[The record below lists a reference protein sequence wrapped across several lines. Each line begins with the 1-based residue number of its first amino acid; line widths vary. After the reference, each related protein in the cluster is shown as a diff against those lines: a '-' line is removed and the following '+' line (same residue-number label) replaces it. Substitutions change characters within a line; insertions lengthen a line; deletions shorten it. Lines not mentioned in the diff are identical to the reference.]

1 MQQCAIKVMPFIP
14 FACTADNFLR
24 FSLSPSHN
32 YHVSRMPLFGDDR
45 DIDAN
50 DCDTDADDHNIDV
63 DDCDAGS
70 DWRGLIVTPPMM

>member
-1 MQQCAIKVMPFIP
+1 
-14 FACTADNFLR
+14 
-24 FSLSPSHN
+24 
-32 YHVSRMPLFGDDR
+32 MPLFGDDR